1 LRARRADR
9 PKPYFQARAAF
20 FYDLKEF
27 TVRSS
32 FLLRHIVFARLTL
45 SRGVKV

>member
-1 LRARRADR
+1 LLTRRAVG

-32 FLLRHIVFARLTL
+32 FLLRHIVFMRLPL
-45 SRGVKV
+45 SRGVEV

>member
-1 LRARRADR
+1 LLTRRAVR

-20 FYDLKEF
+20 FYGLKEF

-32 FLLRHIVFARLTL
+32 FLLRHIAFMRPPL
-45 SRGVKV
+45 SRDVDV